1 MKIMGKKR
9 PTNVSRHIKTSHKKN
24 LSNKKVVLQKVDRN
38 HADIN
43 KNISN

>member
-1 MKIMGKKR
+1 MGKR
-9 PTNVSRHIKTSHKKN
+9 RATNVSRHIKTRHKKN
-24 LSNKKVVLQKVDRN
+24 LINKKIVLQKVDRQ